1 MKIVLSKNMK
11 VVLERLFSSPNQSDF
26 VTLSTAEALAARGLV
41 RFGRRQRTSGRSFP
55 QYFVSL
61 TAAGRKWCQEHYR
74 KVGAR
79 NAP

>member
-1 MKIVLSKNMK
+1 MKLVLSKNMK
-11 VVLERLFSSPNQSDF
+11 IVLERLFSGQDGSDF

-41 RFGRRQRTSGRSFP
+41 SVGKRQSTAGGRFPHYLVT
-55 QYFVSL
+55 L